1 MQNTLQVFEN
11 QEYGKIRVIDV
22 KGNPWWV
29 LKDVCDAI
37 GIRNVTDTAKRLD
50 DDEKAELDSIEVS
63 SNGTKQRR
71 KRVVISESGLYAVIL
86 RSDKPNARD
95 FRKWITSEVLPSIR
109 KHGAYINDDVLRRMQ
124 EDSEYNIELLRN
136 LAAEQRRSN
145 DLANKVARLAPKA
158 HYHDIILNCSDA
170 LAITNIAKDYGM
182 SGTALNKILHSMRIQ
197 HKIGGVWVLYREHHS
212 FGYTVT
218 HTCTKN
224 GVTAWMHTYWT
235 QRGRQFL
242 YEQLKAHG
250 VLPVIEQMNESE
262 QISLDDAV

>member
-11 QEYGKIRVIDV
+11 QEFGKIRVIDIR
-22 KGNPWWV
+22 GNPWWV
-29 LKDVCDAI
+29 LKDVCSAL
-37 GIRNVTDTAKRLD
+37 GIRNHKMTAQRLD
-50 DDEKAELDSIEVS
+50 EDEVS
-63 SNGTKQRR
+63 LTDLIDSLGRSQQTSI
-71 KRVVISESGLYAVIL
+71 ISESGLYAVIL
-86 RSDKPNARD
+86 RSDKPKAKE
-95 FRKWITSEVLPSIR
+95 FRKWTTSKVLPSIR
-109 KHGAYINDDVLRRMQ
+109 KHGAYINDEVLRRMQ
-124 EDSEYNIELLRN
+124 EDSEFNTELLRN
-136 LAAEQRRSN
+136 LAAEQRLN
-145 DLANKVARLAPKA
+145 IDLANKVARLAPKA
-158 HYHDIILNCSDA
+158 HYHDIILNCPDA

-182 SGTALNKILHSMRIQ
+182 SAMALNKLLHSMRIQ

-235 QRGRQFL
+235 QRGRFFL

-262 QISLDDAV
+262 QISLDNAV